1 MNEKTI
7 ASPNWSPRP
16 RGLDDVWGVLLHHT
30 ATAGDSAIAVAK
42 FFAKPESKVSAHDV
56 VGDDGLVVH
65 CVKPHRAAWH
75 AGPSRLYDWDQDGKL
90 EPWERYANRHTI
102 GIEICNRGDNR
113 DTFPAVQ
120 VRTVALL
127 IRRYD
132 RLCPNLKLRSVTDH
146 ERTSLSGKIDMQ
158 PNFPAAKL
166 FWWIIHP
173 RLDPPKNVYAEL
185 PKWAQRQ
192 VDEIKK

>member
-1 MNEKTI
+1 MIEKTI
-7 ASPNWSPRP
+7 SSPNWSPRP
-16 RGLDDVWGVLLHHT
+16 NGIESVWGIVLHHT

-42 FFAKPESKVSAHDV
+42 FFQNPASKVSAHDV

-75 AGPSRLYDWDQDGKL
+75 AGTCRRYDWDRDGTR
-90 EPWERYANRHTI
+90 EDWEQYANSVTI
-102 GIEICNRGDNR
+102 GIEICNKGDNK
-113 DTFPAVQ
+113 DTFPLVQ

-132 RLCPNLKLRSVTDH
+132 KLCPNLKLRSVTDH
-146 ERTSLSGKIDMQ
+146 EAINLKGKIDLQ

-166 FWWIIHP
+166 FWYIIHP
-173 RLDPPKNVYAEL
+173 NTKPPANVYAEL
-185 PKWAQRQ
+185 PKWAQKQ
-192 VDEIKK
+192 VDEIKR